1 MEKDIEANDTTERND
16 TEDIRDLFTTPIG
29 HFPDRSARWL
39 FKDKD
44 NVRGLIEIVANEL
57 VEYLDFNGLVEL
69 NRSFVSDTLQELES
83 DMVFSIP
90 FQDASDTAGTDEL
103 LVYILIEH
111 QSTVDPMMAF
121 RLLFYMCQI
130 WETQRRELEES
141 GKPKSGWR
149 LRPILPIVYYTGDQ
163 RWQTPLSLSAIM
175 EVPEVLSR
183 FVPKFD
189 TLLLGVK
196 DTDPDDLKKTGHPLG
211 WLLTVLQK
219 ENADRTS
226 MWETLHKAH
235 TYIATLD
242 TMSDTQKRNAFLY
255 LCFLVLFTRP
265 AEERDD
271 LMQLVR
277 THIQD
282 KEVENIIM
290 TGAEAFFEQ
299 GKMEG
304 IEQGKMEGI
313 EQGKMEG
320 IEQGKMEGIEQ
331 GKMEGIE
338 QGKMEGIEQGK
349 TEGIEQGKTE
359 GKVEAKQAAVIRL
372 LRHRFLEVNDTI
384 INEIG
389 KIEDLSRLDTLFEQV
404 LDASTLDDVDVS
416 NRADKG

>member
-1 MEKDIEANDTTERND
+1 MEKDIGTNDTTERSN

-29 HFPDRSARWL
+29 HFPDRSTRWL

-83 DMVFSIP
+83 DLVFSVP
-90 FQDASDTAGTDEL
+90 FQDTSDTEGADEL

-111 QSTVDPMMAF
+111 QSTIDPMMAF

-141 GKPKSGWR
+141 GKPKSEWR
-149 LRPILPIVYYTGDQ
+149 LRPILPIVYYTGDR

-196 DTDPDDLKKTGHPLG
+196 ATNPDDLKKTGHPLG

-219 ENADRTS
+219 EKSDRTS

-235 TYIATLD
+235 AYIETLD

-255 LCFLVLFTRP
+255 LCFLVLFKRP

-271 LMQLVR
+271 LMRLVR

-290 TGAEAFFEQ
+290 TGAEAFFEE
-299 GKMEG
+299 GKAEG
-304 IEQGKMEGI
+304 KAEGKIEGKAEG
-313 EQGKMEG
+313 KA
-320 IEQGKMEGIEQ
+320 
-331 GKMEGIE
+331 
-338 QGKMEGIEQGK
+338 
-349 TEGIEQGKTE
+349 E

-372 LRHRFLEVNDTI
+372 LRHRFPEVNAAVV
-384 INEIG
+384 NEIG
-389 KIEDLSRLDTLFEQV
+389 KTDDLSRLDTLFEQILV
-404 LDASTLDDVDVS
+404 ASTLDDVDV
-416 NRADKG
+416 